1 MSILERAI
9 GDRYEAMIKAK
20 HQTEHAIRA
29 IQDKIDRVEEKKQLY
44 LQKLKD
50 IEIELAEIEKSPYF
64 VRDGE

>member
-29 IQDKIDRVEEKKQLY
+29 IQDKIDRVEEKKQ
-44 LQKLKD
+44 
-50 IEIELAEIEKSPYF
+50 
-64 VRDGE
+64 